1 MYKIYIKYFGELID
15 EMSGIDGSGDCAEN
29 YELGEEY
36 IVENVKLLEEK
47 INDLIENATSKVL
60 GNPFVVDSETEVDI
74 NKILKTV
81 ENNKEY
87 IIRLFN
93 EKQENWNCYYEIIIK
108 KISRLED
115 FYKTYNKIYLDTI
128 NQIQEEVH
136 KKYEKTKNKIFE
148 TKKEN
153 LFCEVSLLQEVEKFL
168 DNEKNTLMLNIDY
181 LKVIMKNLD
190 CFVDEILS
198 IYYNS
203 DFGNSYKDIEEMIKI
218 FVEDFE

>member
-15 EMSGIDGSGDCAEN
+15 EISGIDGSGDCAEN

-60 GNPFVVDSETEVDI
+60 GNPFVVDNETEVDI

-81 ENNKEY
+81 ENDKEY

-115 FYKTYNKIYLDTI
+115 FYETYNKIYLDTI

>member
-60 GNPFVVDSETEVDI
+60 GNPFVVDNETEVDI

-81 ENNKEY
+81 ENDKEY

-108 KISRLED
+108 KISKLED

-190 CFVDEILS
+190 CFIDEILS

-203 DFGNSYKDIEEMIKI
+203 DFGNSYKDIKEMIKI

>member
-81 ENNKEY
+81 ENDKEY

-108 KISRLED
+108 KL
-115 FYKTYNKIYLDTI
+115 
-128 NQIQEEVH
+128 
-136 KKYEKTKNKIFE
+136 
-148 TKKEN
+148 
-153 LFCEVSLLQEVEKFL
+153 
-168 DNEKNTLMLNIDY
+168 
-181 LKVIMKNLD
+181 
-190 CFVDEILS
+190 VD
-198 IYYNS
+198 
-203 DFGNSYKDIEEMIKI
+203 
-218 FVEDFE
+218 

>member
-1 MYKIYIKYFGELID
+1 M
-15 EMSGIDGSGDCAEN
+15 
-29 YELGEEY
+29 
-36 IVENVKLLEEK
+36 
-47 INDLIENATSKVL
+47 ND
-60 GNPFVVDSETEVDI
+60 
-74 NKILKTV
+74 
-81 ENNKEY
+81 KEY

>member
-47 INDLIENATSKVL
+47 INNLIENATSKVL
-60 GNPFVVDSETEVDI
+60 GNSFVVDNETEVDI

-81 ENNKEY
+81 ENDKEY

-108 KISRLED
+108 KLV
-115 FYKTYNKIYLDTI
+115 N
-128 NQIQEEVH
+128 
-136 KKYEKTKNKIFE
+136 
-148 TKKEN
+148 
-153 LFCEVSLLQEVEKFL
+153 
-168 DNEKNTLMLNIDY
+168 
-181 LKVIMKNLD
+181 
-190 CFVDEILS
+190 
-198 IYYNS
+198 
-203 DFGNSYKDIEEMIKI
+203 
-218 FVEDFE
+218 

>member
-60 GNPFVVDSETEVDI
+60 GNPFVVDNETEVDI

-81 ENNKEY
+81 ENDKEY

-108 KISRLED
+108 KISKLED

-181 LKVIMKNLD
+181 LKVMMKNLD

>member
-15 EMSGIDGSGDCAEN
+15 EISGIDGSGDCAEN

-47 INDLIENATSKVL
+47 INDLIENTTSKVL
-60 GNPFVVDSETEVDI
+60 GNLFVVDNETEVDI

-81 ENNKEY
+81 ENDKEY

>member
-60 GNPFVVDSETEVDI
+60 GNPFVVDNETEVDI

-81 ENNKEY
+81 ENDKEY

-108 KISRLED
+108 KISKLED

-168 DNEKNTLMLNIDY
+168 DNEKKYFNVKYRLFKSNNEKFRLF
-181 LKVIMKNLD
+181 
-190 CFVDEILS
+190 CR
-198 IYYNS
+198 
-203 DFGNSYKDIEEMIKI
+203 
-218 FVEDFE
+218 

>member
-15 EMSGIDGSGDCAEN
+15 EISGIDGSGDCAEN

-81 ENNKEY
+81 ENDKEY

-93 EKQENWNCYYEIIIK
+93 EKQENWNCYYKIIIK

>member
-1 MYKIYIKYFGELID
+1 MYKIYIKYFGELVD

-60 GNPFVVDSETEVDI
+60 GNSFVVDNETEVDI

-81 ENNKEY
+81 ENDKEY

-108 KISRLED
+108 KISKLED

-203 DFGNSYKDIEEMIKI
+203 DFGNSYKDIKEMIKI

>member
-60 GNPFVVDSETEVDI
+60 GNPFVVDNETEVDI

-81 ENNKEY
+81 ENDKEY

-108 KISRLED
+108 KISKLED

>member
-15 EMSGIDGSGDCAEN
+15 ETSGVDGSGDCAEN

-47 INDLIENATSKVL
+47 INDLIENSTSKVL
-60 GNPFVVDSETEVDI
+60 GNPFVVDNETEVDI

-81 ENNKEY
+81 ENDKEY

-108 KISRLED
+108 KISKLED
-115 FYKTYNKIYLDTI
+115 FYKTYNETYLEIINKIQ
-128 NQIQEEVH
+128 NEVH
-136 KKYEKTKNKIFE
+136 KKYEKTRDKIFE
-148 TKKEN
+148 TKREN
-153 LFCEVSLLQEVEKFL
+153 LFCEVSLLQEIEKFL
-168 DNEKNTLMLNIDY
+168 DNEKNTLMLSLDY
-181 LKVIMKNLD
+181 LKVIIKNLD
-190 CFVDEILS
+190 CFVDELLS

-203 DFGNSYKDIEEMIKI
+203 EFGNSYKDIEEMIKI

>member
-15 EMSGIDGSGDCAEN
+15 EISGIDGSGDCAEN

-60 GNPFVVDSETEVDI
+60 GNPFVVDNETEVDI

-81 ENNKEY
+81 ENDKEY

-108 KISRLED
+108 KISKLED